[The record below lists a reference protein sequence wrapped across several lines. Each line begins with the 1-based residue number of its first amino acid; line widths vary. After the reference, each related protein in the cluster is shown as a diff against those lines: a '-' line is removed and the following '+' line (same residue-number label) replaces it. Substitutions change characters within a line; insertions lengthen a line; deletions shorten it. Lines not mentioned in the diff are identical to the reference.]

1 MFLSSL
7 RCDDCGKFVF
17 PWNKEHG
24 RCSECYRAFTNNNRR
39 ICEQQYPNTNSHK
52 TVANSTKTKSP
63 TVINTTYTDNVNSPF
78 HPLNPLSNPLYLDSL
93 DNFSDDSYSCP
104 HHHSHDN
111 TNTTPD
117 SPISDNSSYDS
128 NSSNSNSSYDSDSSY
143 SSGSSYDSSSSD
155 CGGSSCD

>member
-24 RCSECYRAFTNNNRR
+24 RCSKCYRVFVDSNKR

-63 TVINTTYTDNVNSPF
+63 TVVNTTYTDDVNSPF
-78 HPLNPLSNPLYLDSL
+78 HPLNLLRNPLYLDSL
-93 DNFSDDSYSCP
+93 DIVSDDSCSCS

-111 TNTTPD
+111 
-117 SPISDNSSYDS
+117 IS
-128 NSSNSNSSYDSDSSY
+128 SNSSYDSSSSY
-143 SSGSSYDSSSSD
+143 GSGSSYDSSSSD